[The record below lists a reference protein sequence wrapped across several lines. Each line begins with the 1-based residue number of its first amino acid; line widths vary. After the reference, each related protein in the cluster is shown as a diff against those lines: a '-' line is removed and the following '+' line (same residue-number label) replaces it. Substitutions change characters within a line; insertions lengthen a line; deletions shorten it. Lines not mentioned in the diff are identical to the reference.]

1 MLLRQMKYF
10 VSIVDCNSFTEA
22 AEQNYISQSAISQ
35 QIAAL
40 EVELG
45 VKLFDR
51 DGRKFKL
58 TAAGEYFYGKSKVLI
73 ASADEI
79 MAETKRIGS
88 DDELKLDIGY
98 LSAYYGYELQN
109 AVIEFSRIYPEVVV
123 NIFKGSHEEL
133 YRALKDGRASLVMS
147 DQRRAFSDEY
157 ENYILAQGPAY
168 IDIAPESPFAAG
180 EYIAADRLAAV
191 PCILVAEKSEESAE
205 RAYYAET
212 LGIGKEFLFAA
223 SRDEARLLAMSGR
236 GYMLVESVA
245 SSTEPPLVRKEVR
258 RSDGCAI
265 VRTYCAFWQKK
276 RTGYYIE
283 EFASILRKQFAKA

>member
-40 EVELG
+40 EAELG
-45 VKLFDR
+45 VKLFDC
-51 DGRKFKL
+51 DGRKFRL
-58 TAAGEYFYGKSKVLI
+58 TSAGEYFYGKSKALLE
-73 ASADEI
+73 SAAEI
-79 MAETKRIGS
+79 VAETKRIGS

-157 ENYILAQGPAY
+157 ENYILAQGPAC
-168 IDIAPESPFAAG
+168 IDLVPESPLAASG
-180 EYIAADRLAAV
+180 YVTADRLAAA
-191 PCILVAEKSEESAE
+191 PCILASEKSEEDAE
-205 RAYYAET
+205 RAFYSET

-236 GYMLVESVA
+236 GYMLVESVD
-245 SSTEPPLVRKEVR
+245 SSTEPPLVRREVR
-258 RSDGCAI
+258 RADGRAI

-276 RTGYYIE
+276 RTNYYIE
-283 EFASILRKQFAKA
+283 EFASILRKQFAKE

>member
-40 EVELG
+40 EAELG

-51 DGRKFKL
+51 DGRKFRL
-58 TAAGEYFYGKSKVLI
+58 TSAGEYFYGKSKALLE
-73 ASADEI
+73 SAAEI
-79 MAETKRIGS
+79 VAETKRIGS

-109 AVIEFSRIYPEVVV
+109 AVMEFSRIYPEVVV

-133 YRALKDGRASLVMS
+133 YRALKDSRASLVMS

-157 ENYILAQGPAY
+157 ENYILAQGPAC
-168 IDIAPESPFAAG
+168 IDLVPESPLAASG
-180 EYIAADRLAAV
+180 YVTADRLAAA
-191 PCILVAEKSEESAE
+191 PCILVSEK
-205 RAYYAET
+205 
-212 LGIGKEFLFAA
+212 
-223 SRDEARLLAMSGR
+223 
-236 GYMLVESVA
+236 
-245 SSTEPPLVRKEVR
+245 
-258 RSDGCAI
+258 
-265 VRTYCAFWQKK
+265 WK
-276 RTGYYIE
+276 RTPNVPFIPKRSVSE
-283 EFASILRKQFAKA
+283 KNFCLRRAAMKPAFLQ